1 MYRMIII
8 TIFYLL
14 TSCTSNLSDQ
24 ELKLQYDEAIGL
36 KNWRKSIELLD
47 EAIKRSPKNIEAYYS
62 RAIVKTNYTPNNL
75 DEIISDL
82 SIYLE
87 DKNCQNKIARMTR
100 FHAFFKRK
108 DFEKAMSDINIL
120 IDENGKNPFLL
131 SWKANCAFASKEFDV
146 AERCYN
152 ERLKLRGTIE
162 DLRNSYYYLILSK
175 YFGGNKDGAIWD
187 CAFLPDRGFMEDE
200 EFMKMIMEDKLDF
213 KNYIN
218 FQIPNLNLHELE
230 ALINNNCSDLDI
242 FQGKNYYR
250 SELLE
255 QFAHLPRTENIK
267 ELLSN
272 KEEVYSIDLSYSDL
286 KELPKEIF
294 QFINLQALNLSG
306 NKFTDVEK
314 LILNLSKLPNLK
326 VLQLNSLKLK
336 TLPQNIQL
344 LANIEVLCLSQNKLK
359 YLSED
364 IGKLSKLKLL
374 SLRNNKTL
382 KDLPKLIGDLRCLQ
396 RLDVS
401 GTGLIRLREELSNCN
416 ELVSISANASKI
428 KTLPINIGNLVNL
441 KHLNLGYNKI
451 MELPISIGTLK
462 ELQDLSLAD
471 NELKVLPK
479 EISGLEKLGS
489 ISLEFNRFE
498 KFPKELLV
506 LKSMYSIWIHNNS
519 IKEIPLEVA
528 KMPKI
533 ERILVDHEVITDE
546 NITQLKEINPDMYV
560 IKEDTRKYVKGKKRK

>member
-1 MYRMIII
+1 MYRMMII
-8 TIFYLL
+8 TIFYLF

-24 ELKLQYDEAIGL
+24 ELKLQYEEAIGL

-47 EAIKRSPKNIEAYYS
+47 EAIKRGPKNIEAYYS

-82 SIYLE
+82 SIYLKGANYQH
-87 DKNCQNKIARMTR
+87 KNARMAR

-108 DFEKAMSDINIL
+108 DFENAMSDINIL
-120 IDENGKNPFLL
+120 IDENGKNSFLL
-131 SWKANCAFASKEFDV
+131 SWKANCAFADKKFDI

-152 ERLKLRGTIE
+152 ERLKLSGTIE

-187 CAFLPDRGFMEDE
+187 CAFLPDRGFKEDE
-200 EFMKMIMEDKLDF
+200 EFMKMIMEDRLDF

-218 FQIPNLNLHELE
+218 FKIPNLNVRELE
-230 ALINNNCSDLDI
+230 ELINNHCSDLDV

-255 QFAHLPRTENIK
+255 QLAHLPRTVNIK
-267 ELLSN
+267 ELLAN
-272 KEEVYSIDLSYSDL
+272 KETIYSIDLSYSEL

-294 QFINLQALNLSG
+294 QFINLQTLNLSG
-306 NKFTDVEK
+306 NKFPDTEK

-326 VLQLNSLKLK
+326 VLQLNNLRLK

-344 LANIEVLCLSQNKLK
+344 LTNIEVLCLSQNKLK

-382 KDLPKLIGDLRCLQ
+382 KDLPKLIGDLSCLQ

-428 KTLPINIGNLVNL
+428 KTLPINIGNLINL

-451 MELPISIGTLK
+451 KELPTTIGALK

-471 NELKVLPK
+471 NELKGLPK
-479 EISGLEKLGS
+479 GISGLEKLGS

-498 KFPKELLV
+498 KFPKELLE

-533 ERILVDHEVITDE
+533 ERILIDHQVITDE
-546 NITQLKEINPDMYV
+546 NIAKLKEINPSMYV
-560 IKEDTRKYVKGKKRK
+560 IKEDSRKYVKGKKRK